1 MKTNVNMIRKMGD
14 FDVIQR
20 TNDGYFDGN
29 DLLRQWNKY
38 SEKRHRMDD
47 YLNSPKTKEF
57 IEEINER
64 ECKKPMEE
72 LLHTDYKAVIIQ
84 KGRNSKNGKTPNR
97 VWMSPLLFID
107 FAMSI
112 NPKFKYDV
120 LKFVYDQLV
129 EFRHKAGD
137 NYNVLTESIAKL
149 ADADYRNVAIAI
161 QWIVFNHT
169 GKNLRQNAT
178 QEQLKEITDIESKVA
193 FAIDM
198 GFIHNNA
205 ELINSLRKM
214 YNEKYRKF

>member
-20 TNDGYFDGN
+20 TSDSMFNAT
-29 DLLRQWNKY
+29 LLLKQWNKKFPNDTRALDNFWKQTHLRELM
-38 SEKRHRMDD
+38 SE
-47 YLNSPKTKEF
+47 
-57 IEEINER
+57 I
-64 ECKKPMEE
+64 
-72 LLHTDYKAVIIQ
+72 
-84 KGRNSKNGKTPNR
+84 SKNELGFNTVDFTELKKKLTTIKSGR
-97 VWMSPLLFID
+97 HCGGTWMHPILFIK
-107 FAMSI
+107 FAMYL
-112 NPKFKYDV
+112 NPKFEYSV
-120 LKFVYDQLV
+120 IKFVYDSLI

-178 QEQLKEITDIESKVA
+178 QDQLKEITDIESKVS

-198 GFIHNNA
+198 GFVHNNA